1 MGTIVRRGEKW
12 RAVVRKR
19 GHKTLTKTFL
29 RRAAA
34 EKWVRETEV
43 EIERRRLAGQ
53 HHDLG
58 ALVRRYIEEIGAV
71 KPWART
77 HKGNL
82 TRFAREVSGLTLADL
97 TPDWMRAYGLRRRV
111 APATLAQEM
120 YYLASV
126 LRTAEAWWGV
136 PVDWSTFRKG
146 RQMLRQLRL
155 TGKAKERDRR
165 PQADELVRIKAAV
178 RSTLPMAD
186 IIDFAAITGLR
197 VNEICR
203 IRWADLDER
212 RRCVLVRQRKHPRDK
227 EVNDQWVPLLG
238 AAWAIVGRQERR
250 GEAIFPYDPRS
261 VSSAFQKA
269 RRAAGVQGLR
279 FHDLRHDAISAMFE
293 QGFAIPEVAMVSGHR
308 DWNQLRR
315 YTNLKPE
322 GLHAGPL
329 AKRGPAGDQSGRANH
344 PDEADTGI
352 APARAED
359 ISPGELST
367 GS

>member
-1 MGTIVRRGEKW
+1 
-12 RAVVRKR
+12 
-19 GHKTLTKTFL
+19 
-29 RRAAA
+29 
-34 EKWVRETEV
+34 VRETEV
-43 EIERRRLAGQ
+43 EIEKRKLAGQ

-58 ALVRRYIEEIGAV
+58 ALVRRYIDEIGAV

-77 HKGNL
+77 HKANL
-82 TRFAREVSGLTLADL
+82 VRFARDVSGVTLADL
-97 TPDWMRAYGLRRRV
+97 TPDWLRSYGLKRRV
-111 APATLAQEM
+111 SPATLAQEM
-120 YYLASV
+120 YYLSSV

-155 TGKAKERDRR
+155 TGKAKERERR
-165 PQADELVRIKAAV
+165 PQPGELERIKAAV

-186 IIDFAAITGLR
+186 IIDFAVITGLR

-212 RRCVLVRQRKHPRDK
+212 RRCVLVRQRKHPREK
-227 EVNDQWVPLLG
+227 ETNDQWVPLLG
-238 AAWAIVGRQERR
+238 AAWGIVPRQERR
-250 GEAIFPYDPRS
+250 GEAIFPYDHRS
-261 VSSAFQKA
+261 VSAAFQKA
-269 RRAAGVQGLR
+269 RNAAGVEGLR

-329 AKRGPAGDQSGRANH
+329 SKRGPAVQKTGRANH
-344 PDEADTGI
+344 PDEADAGI
-352 APARAED
+352 APARGED
-359 ISPGELST
+359 NPAGDVSTPG
-367 GS
+367 